1 MANLVGTYARLTG
14 AAALAVLLS
23 GCTGSGGV
31 KPLSF
36 GPIAAP
42 VSADPQPAGSDAI
55 LGALNGGI
63 LPAQAASTMSRADRL
78 RALEAEYQA
87 LEKTPGGQTVAWKA
101 PIGRTSGEVTVGT
114 PYQVGQQNGRQY
126 THTAQI
132 NGTPV
137 TGRGA
142 ACRNADGSWTPL
154 S

>member
-1 MANLVGTYARLTG
+1 MGNLARTHVSLTG
-14 AAALAVLLS
+14 ALALAVLLS

-36 GPIAAP
+36 GPVSAP
-42 VSADPQPAGSDAI
+42 VSANPQPAGSDAI

-63 LPAQAASTMSRADRL
+63 LPPQAASTLSRADRL
-78 RALEAEYQA
+78 RSLEAEYQA

-101 PIGRTSGEVTVGT
+101 PVGRTSGEVTAGT
-114 PYQVGQQNGRQY
+114 PYQVGQQNCRQY

-137 TGRGA
+137 TGQGA
-142 ACRNADGSWTPL
+142 ACRNPDGSWTPL